1 VAESGS
7 GIGFDE
13 GQIAYVA
20 LGSNQGDRDALL
32 VFAASEIDATPG
44 LSVVAASRVF
54 ETDPVGPPPQNAYLN
69 AALELRSALTPQVLL
84 ARLLA
89 IERAAGRRRGGDGRA
104 KPARWSPRPLD
115 LDLLLYGDLCVDQ
128 PSLTLPHPRLH
139 LRAFVL
145 EPLCDL
151 AGGLVHPRLGETLES
166 LARRVRDPEAVRPWP
181 RPITFEPGPKP
192 PNSANARGCEG
203 RPATRSRPPPRRP
216 TAASGAGLR
225 PLLRL
230 RVFQ

>member
-1 VAESGS
+1 MAESGS

-166 LARRVRDPEAVRPWP
+166 LARRVRDPKAVRPWP
-181 RPITFEPGPKP
+181 RPIAFEPVPG
-192 PNSANARGCEG
+192 
-203 RPATRSRPPPRRP
+203 
-216 TAASGAGLR
+216 
-225 PLLRL
+225 
-230 RVFQ
+230 

>member
-192 PNSANARGCEG
+192 PNSAN
-203 RPATRSRPPPRRP
+203 
-216 TAASGAGLR
+216 
-225 PLLRL
+225 
-230 RVFQ
+230 RV